1 VFGTSVFFRTH
12 PKGGMTQPA
21 RALFWASPDAEGV
34 PTPVRTTTT
43 LTVEDSDVTYPED
56 VKLSVV
62 VGSLSGDN
70 DPVGTVE
77 ILSGDQVLDSAELGE
92 ADQGRAAFTLSDLT
106 PGRYPLRARFTPTQ
120 ESPFLKSVSQTT
132 SVVVRK
138 VTSTIILKVGDR
150 AAAGKPAPA
159 RIRVTA
165 PGVTPV
171 GTVVIRDNGRVI
183 ETVTLEEATQAR
195 SGSSCQRWSPVS
207 TACGQC
213 SRRRR

>member
-1 VFGTSVFFRTH
+1 
-12 PKGGMTQPA
+12 
-21 RALFWASPDAEGV
+21 
-34 PTPVRTTTT
+34 
-43 LTVEDSDVTYPED
+43 
-56 VKLSVV
+56 V
-62 VGSLSGDN
+62 VGSQSGDN

-92 ADQGRAAFTLSDLT
+92 ADQGQAAFTLSGLT
-106 PGRYPLRARFTPTQ
+106 PDSYPLRARFTPTQ

-138 VTSTIILKVGDR
+138 VSSTITLKVGDK

-183 ETVTLEEATQAR
+183 ERVTLEEADAGTERVVLPALEPGVHRLRAVFQETALIKR
-195 SGSSCQRWSPVS
+195 AVS
-207 TACGQC
+207 ENVVVKV
-213 SRRRR
+213 RRA